1 MLFNLILPQIWKTKK
16 RILGVNYL
24 NFLNTIFF
32 IRQIKHFACLIQE
45 FLRSVLQPIK
55 KAQLQR
61 KFENENEKFRRES
74 KRQMGEV
81 VHRLPD
87 LIMDIQDKTNIR

>member
-1 MLFNLILPQIWKTKK
+1 MLFNLILPQIWKAKK
-16 RILGVNYL
+16 RVLGVNYL
-24 NFLNTIFF
+24 NFLNTNFF
-32 IRQIKHFACLIQE
+32 IREIKHFACFIRE
-45 FLRSVLQPIK
+45 FLRSVLQPIR

-61 KFENENEKFRRES
+61 KVENENEKFRRES

-87 LIMDIQDKTNIR
+87 LIMDIQVKTKIR